1 LTQKHFADRI
11 ALTRADTHLWSGDAD
26 RYFGNGVERQFG
38 GWVAAAMLKAVMADA
53 KPDHHPRA
61 LITHF
66 LSGVTHAPIS
76 IRTKPM
82 REGRSVSYWQAEM
95 IQNDA
100 VCAHAVITLG
110 ELREDA
116 QAHTGSNMPAAVD
129 PDAPGL
135 MRFKPLAPFAD
146 ELDARW
152 IEGTPFANDDDAG
165 RSLFWSRGAAG
176 QRLDLAGLAFLAD
189 FVPPRVFYISK
200 AFVPTSTLSMT
211 IYFHAKLEEIE
222 AVGEDFVLVEA
233 RGRRIEGGYWD
244 HSASFWSPHGPLLM
258 TTEQLAQHRG

>member
-1 LTQKHFADRI
+1 MTQKHFADRI
-11 ALTRADTHLWSGDAD
+11 ALTRADTNLWTGDAD

-38 GWVAAAMLKAVMADA
+38 GWVGAAMLKAVMADA

-66 LSGVTHAPIS
+66 LSGVTHAPIT

-116 QAHTGSNMPAAVD
+116 QAHTGSSMPVAVG

-146 ELDARW
+146 EL
-152 IEGTPFANDDDAG
+152 EQQV
-165 RSLFWSRGAAG
+165 L
-176 QRLDLAGLAFLAD
+176 
-189 FVPPRVFYISK
+189 FVPEVF
-200 AFVPTSTLSMT
+200 V
-211 IYFHAKLEEIE
+211 
-222 AVGEDFVLVEA
+222 D
-233 RGRRIEGGYWD
+233 RGKTHPAICGDR
-244 HSASFWSPHGPLLM
+244 PHIHVMEVFLRKGL
-258 TTEQLAQHRG
+258 